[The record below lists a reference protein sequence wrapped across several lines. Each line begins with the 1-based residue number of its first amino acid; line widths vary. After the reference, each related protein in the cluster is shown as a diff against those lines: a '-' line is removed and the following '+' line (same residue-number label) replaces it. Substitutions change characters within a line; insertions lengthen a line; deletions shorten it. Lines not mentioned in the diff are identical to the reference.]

1 MTAETTFLRMPAL
14 EARVGL
20 KRPTIYALAAT
31 GKFPKPIKLGPRASA
46 WVLAEIQAWE
56 ASRISESRANDA
68 A

>member
-1 MTAETTFLRMPAL
+1 MSQDTTFLRLPAV

-20 KRPTIYALAAT
+20 KRPTIYALAAR

-46 WVLAEIQAWE
+46 WVLAEVQEWE
-56 ASRISESRANDA
+56 AARISESRTSDA